1 MAIATVHSTLAP
13 RTYGPYSHA
22 VVAGDVVYVSGQP
35 PLVPE
40 TMELAHGGVTEQAT
54 QTLENLRVVLLAAGT
69 DFSRVLRT
77 MLYLVDLADFPAVN
91 VVYAEAFGDHKPARS
106 TVQVAALPR
115 GARVEID
122 LIAAR

>member
-1 MAIATVHSTLAP
+1 MAIATVHSALAS

-22 VVAGDVVYVSGQP
+22 VVAGDVVYVSGQL

-40 TMELAHGGVTEQAT
+40 TMELALGGITGQAT

-77 MLYLVDLADFPAVN
+77 TLYLVDLGDFPAVN